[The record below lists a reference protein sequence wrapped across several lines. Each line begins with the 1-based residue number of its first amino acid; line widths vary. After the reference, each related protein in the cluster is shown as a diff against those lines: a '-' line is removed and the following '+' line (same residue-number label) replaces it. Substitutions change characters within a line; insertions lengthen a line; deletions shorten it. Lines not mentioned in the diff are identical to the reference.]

1 MIDTALDWLARQWLE
16 LLGVAITIAAL
27 IYAHLA
33 YRTSALGLA
42 HAKQAELTN
51 LRIQTK
57 AALSDARQSQV
68 SLALTCQVYRSSWAS
83 HQRKQPL
90 TLGVPKGMFER
101 SPIDI
106 VQSEGWQLLQ
116 KLDAA
121 SATVDAMNL
130 QELEALQQQAKA
142 TSLGIQALAGRLE
155 GPP

>member
-1 MIDTALDWLARQWLE
+1 MDSVLEWLTRQWLE
-16 LLGVAITIAAL
+16 IAGFAATCAAL
-27 IYAHLA
+27 FYAHLA
-33 YRTSALGLA
+33 YLNSAAGLA

-51 LRIQTK
+51 MRLQTK
-57 AALSDARQSQV
+57 AALNDARQSQV
-68 SLALTCQVYRSSWAS
+68 SLELTCQVYRANWAS
-83 HQRKQPL
+83 HERKQGL
-90 TLGVPKGMFER
+90 RLGAPKGFFER
-101 SPIDI
+101 SSIDI

-121 SATVDAMNL
+121 SANVDAMTL